1 MNKLKTK
8 YNVLAQYKLE
18 SSSLSTA
25 LLAIYKSLAASKKKK
40 YRMEKLITFVILI
53 LSLSSCEQKINK
65 EEKSPWEI
73 RNENRKIA
81 IDSLYNS
88 MAKELQ
94 SEKDWEDFKY
104 DYLFQLQDYFENKSG
119 IFTIKEF
126 YDYQIFRKDTT
137 YYLAVRINEF
147 SNEIFLELE
156 IKIRNPFWHCS
167 LPDNFHYTIQISDAS
182 CMPFFH

>member
-1 MNKLKTK
+1 M
-8 YNVLAQYKLE
+8 
-18 SSSLSTA
+18 
-25 LLAIYKSLAASKKKK
+25 
-40 YRMEKLITFVILI
+40 ILI

-65 EEKSPWEI
+65 EEKSSWEI
-73 RNENRKIA
+73 RNEKRKIA

-88 MAKELQ
+88 VAKEFQ

-104 DYLFQLQDYFENKSG
+104 DYLFQLQDYLENKSG

-156 IKIRNPFWHCS
+156 IEKEKVNQIAENQSSDEF
-167 LPDNFHYTIQISDAS
+167 NFYEVAVIQIDELKTIDIEFESELDDYYSRIVIDRYKSLFGKGKINDVKFIKEKKPAANNR
-182 CMPFFH
+182 